1 MKIFTA
7 LAALTL
13 IAAPVNASTKGMS
26 DYDACLYNKAELE
39 SMQAGLGKNF
49 DCDGLKGWKS
59 PADRIKAVGG
69 KTALIRKC
77 EAIWKPQ
84 LKDQGSYRYQNAQ
97 VIATDAKTFKVNV
110 QYTAKN
116 SFGGRV
122 PGKFACNFGA

>member
-1 MKIFTA
+1 MKLITA

-13 IAAPVNASTKGMS
+13 IAAPVQAGNQA
-26 DYDACLYNKAELE
+26 DYQNCLKLKAEVNAI
-39 SMQAGLGKNF
+39 QAGLGDKTYDCKRVKN
-49 DCDGLKGWKS
+49 WKS

-84 LKDQGSYRYQNAQ
+84 LKDQRSYRYQNAQ

-110 QYTAKN
+110 QYTATN

-122 PGKFACNFGA
+122 PGKFSCNFGA